1 MLNRLQ
7 KLSKRLMDD
16 IRPKKG
22 RLDYRRVNEKRA
34 PDGMVDVDQ
43 RDRRR
48 R

>member
-1 MLNRLQ
+1 MNRLQ
-7 KLSKRLMDD
+7 KLSKRLMGDV
-16 IRPKKG
+16 RPKKG

-34 PDGMVDVDQ
+34 PDGTVDADQ